1 MSSAGERLIEP
12 PHASVPPTFS
22 ATVLSLWASIFTSAK
37 TSMISAVPAAELIA
51 LDDVL
56 GMMSPAAA
64 TMGTTIRVILLPGH
78 PPTE

>member
-1 MSSAGERLIEP
+1 MEP

-22 ATVLSLWASIFTSAK
+22 AIFLSLWASIHTSAK
-37 TSMISAVPAAELIA
+37 TSTMSAVPAAELMA
-51 LDDVL
+51 LDEVL
-56 GMMSPAAA
+56 GIISPAAA